1 MTRNYVKLPNL
12 PNFSVSS
19 ISTVSRVFSD
29 FFFQISVVENGGTG
43 NFFTNPEGDI
53 VFELIDEQA
62 GVQCNIAGDKSFE
75 VDILDQIKLKDE
87 PIENTPQ
94 QLVPEQNN
102 MPNLTPFGSQMPSNQ
117 QQQHMG
123 YLPNGSGNG
132 QYLNDMK
139 SAYVTILEQPSA
151 NKHRFR

>member
-1 MTRNYVKLPNL
+1 MSNCQICQILVLVHFHEFFLT
-12 PNFSVSS
+12 
-19 ISTVSRVFSD
+19 
-29 FFFQISVVENGGTG
+29 FFQVSVVENGSTG
-43 NFFTNPEGDI
+43 NFFTSLEGDI
-53 VFELIDEQA
+53 VFEVIDEQA
-62 GVQCNIAGDKSFE
+62 GVKPFE
-75 VDILDQIKLKDE
+75 VDITQIELKDE

-94 QLVPEQNN
+94 ELVPEQNN

>member
-1 MTRNYVKLPNL
+1 MTDLTCFDEKLCQIAKSAKY
-12 PNFSVSS
+12 FCVSS
-19 ISTVSRVFSD
+19 ISTFSRVFRT
-29 FFFQISVVENGGTG
+29 FFQVSVVENGGTG

-62 GVQCNIAGDKSFE
+62 GGKPFE
-75 VDILDQIKLKDE
+75 VDILDQIQLKDE

-94 QLVPEQNN
+94 ELVPEQNN

>member
-1 MTRNYVKLPNL
+1 MTRNYVKSPNL
-12 PNFSVSS
+12 PNFCVSS
-19 ISTVSRVFSD
+19 ISTFSRVFRT
-29 FFFQISVVENGGTG
+29 FFQVSVVENGGTG

-62 GVQCNIAGDKSFE
+62 GVQCNFAGEGKSFE

-94 QLVPEQNN
+94 ELVQEQNN

-123 YLPNGSGNG
+123 YIPNGGGNG
-132 QYLNDMK
+132 QYMNDMK